1 MRPPDRVRV
10 NLQQIKSKATSP
22 NLQKRQPFSFS
33 CTSSAIN

>member
-22 NLQKRQPFSFS
+22 NLQKLQPFSFS